1 MSRCENFPC
10 DERCFDRGVCDWDDG
25 VVAMTRAELIANA
38 AIWIGGVTFSL
49 GVWIGA
55 WMAIYGWAVQP

>member
-1 MSRCENFPC
+1 MADALGPTSYQQHPKGT
-10 DERCFDRGVCDWDDG
+10 D
-25 VVAMTRAELIANA
+25 AMTRTELIANA